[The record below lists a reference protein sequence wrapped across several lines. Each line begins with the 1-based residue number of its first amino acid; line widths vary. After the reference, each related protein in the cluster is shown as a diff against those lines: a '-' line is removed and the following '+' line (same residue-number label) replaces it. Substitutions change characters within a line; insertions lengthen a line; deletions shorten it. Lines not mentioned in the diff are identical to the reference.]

1 MTTDV
6 SSPALAGDLHSSR
19 DQGRR
24 SRPTTKSPSSVDENG
39 SESLSPIVSR
49 RPTSKHSRS
58 AGPPVSKDSQSTK
71 NTLKPSTSNQAS
83 GTGLDPLST
92 QIYLRTNSSTEPTIA
107 QRLLNAGRPDSP
119 TPDSL
124 GRPSHDSTP
133 SARPDSIKERKK
145 GPSFLSRLSIRG
157 TFKKD
162 NDIDSDSEIGDN
174 ARTDGTNA
182 RALTTVMGAGGGYLP
197 LHKEPPR
204 YIRVK
209 AHNKKS
215 RTFNHLFLA
224 QELSSAKKEDGHS
237 KHAPATVV
245 GSRILKGGDAIWAAE
260 FSIDGRY
267 LAVAG
272 MDHVVR
278 VYAVLSTPEERKAY
292 EEEQEQEDDEKGN
305 RSKSERLSAPVFR
318 SKPVREFQGHTGE
331 VLALSWSKNNFLLS
345 SSMDKTVQL
354 WHLSRQESLCTFKH
368 DDLVTSIAFHPTD
381 DRFFLAGSLDEQLRL
396 WSIPDK
402 SVAFSAPTGE
412 FITAVAFTPNG
423 KTAIC
428 GLLSGICLFYETEG
442 LKNPWQIHVRSS
454 RGKNAKGSKI
464 TGIRTKT
471 IATQGSHQAADVK
484 VLISSNDSRVRIYS
498 LKTRMLEAKFK
509 GHENMSSQIHARF
522 SDDGQF
528 VTSGS
533 EDRKA
538 YIWDISHPE
547 LEVRDKQPYECF
559 DAHPEVVTVALMA
572 PIATKQLLGASGDP
586 IYDLCNPPPVTLMSL
601 SEATISQSALSEAT
615 HSDVPGS
622 VKKQHESPAYI
633 ERSKHKLGN
642 IIITAD
648 RKGIIKV
655 FRQDCAAVK
664 RHQSLWETG
673 SKFSG
678 KVAGVG
684 RSSSLATRTSGGSR
698 VQSRRGSL
706 STNGNGNLAPNQIA
720 SDRIMSWRQDIEGG
734 RHSTGTPTTRS
745 ERSLSPS
752 KSVVRTPLNA
762 SASNLASEARK
773 QPYGA
778 TSPSRKRSN
787 SNMQRRGRS
796 TSTNPEPVVVSAK
809 TKDQNK
815 GPTIPPTPSFS
826 LVSAMESPPVH
837 ADGRDGSFWNLS
849 RWRGG
854 ISGLR
859 NVTNSSAVG
868 DKANNGG
875 SRRTSTSTERSAHD
889 HRRATLAVNDL
900 RRLVAGG
907 EEETSG
913 RRSMPPPPVVPS
925 TSATSDD
932 VESEV
937 LSSQTASQ
945 EQEPRN
951 VVVGGKRRQESPPGK
966 KRTDS
971 GVGQLSGTSSEVS
984 E

>member
-6 SSPALAGDLHSSR
+6 SSPSLASDLHSAR
-19 DQGRR
+19 EQDRR
-24 SRPTTKSPSSVDENG
+24 ARPPTKSPSVDENAN
-39 SESLSPIVSR
+39 ESLSPILSR

-58 AGPPVSKDSQSTK
+58 VGPPVTKENPSTK
-71 NTLKPSTSNQAS
+71 NTLKPSTSNQGHGS
-83 GTGLDPLST
+83 GLDPLST

-119 TPDSL
+119 APDSI
-124 GRPSHDSTP
+124 GRLSHDSNP

-145 GPSFLSRLSIRG
+145 GPSFLSRLSIRAP
-157 TFKKD
+157 FRKED
-162 NDIDSDSEIGDN
+162 DADSDSDFGEH

-197 LHKEPPR
+197 MHKEPPR

-215 RTFNHLFLA
+215 RSFNHLFLA
-224 QELSSAKKEDGHS
+224 QELSSAKKAGSPS

-245 GSRILKGGDAIWAAE
+245 GSKILKGGNAIWAAE

-278 VYAVLSTPEERKAY
+278 VYAVLSTPEERRAY
-292 EEEQEQEDDEKGN
+292 EEEQEQDDDEKDN
-305 RSKSERLSAPVFR
+305 RSKHERLSAPVFR
-318 SKPVREFQGHTGE
+318 SEPIREFEGHGGE

-368 DDLVTSIAFHPTD
+368 DDLVTSISFHPTD

-402 SVAFSAPTGE
+402 AVAFSTQTGE

-428 GLLSGICLFYETEG
+428 GLLSGICIFYETEG
-442 LKNPWQIHVRSS
+442 LQNPWQIHVRSS

-464 TGIRTKT
+464 TGIRTK
-471 IATQGSHQAADVK
+471 AVLARGFHQADVK

-538 YIWDISHPE
+538 YIWDISHHE

-601 SEATISQSALSEAT
+601 SEATVSQSALSEVT

-622 VKKQHESPAYI
+622 VRKQTESPAYL
-633 ERSKHKLGN
+633 ERSKHKNGN

-678 KVAGVG
+678 KVAGGVG

-698 VQSRRGSL
+698 VHSRRGSL
-706 STNGNGNLAPNQIA
+706 STSGSLVPSQIA

-734 RHSTGTPTTRS
+734 RASVGTPTTRS
-745 ERSLSPS
+745 ERSISPS
-752 KSVVRTPLNA
+752 KSVVRSPLNV

-773 QPYGA
+773 QPYIA
-778 TSPSRKRSN
+778 TPPSRKRSN
-787 SNMQRRGRS
+787 SNLQRRGR
-796 TSTNPEPVVVSAK
+796 TTSAK
-809 TKDQNK
+809 PDHIQVAAKIKDPDK

-826 LVSAMESPPVH
+826 LVSASDPGTQE
-837 ADGRDGSFWNLS
+837 DGRDGSFWNLS

-859 NVTNSSAVG
+859 NVTNSSAV
-868 DKANNGG
+868 AEMPNTNG
-875 SRRTSTSTERSAHD
+875 SHRTSTSTERSGHE
-889 HRRATLAVNDL
+889 HRRSVATNDT
-900 RRLVAGG
+900 RRLAA
-907 EEETSG
+907 SG
-913 RRSMPPPPVVPS
+913 DESARRRSILPGVSV
-925 TSATSDD
+925 SATRNA
-932 VESEV
+932 EPEIPP
-937 LSSQTASQ
+937 QAASH
-945 EQEPRN
+945 EQAQRN
-951 VVVGGKRRQESPPGK
+951 ALLGGKRRQESPGK

>member
-1 MTTDV
+1 
-6 SSPALAGDLHSSR
+6 
-19 DQGRR
+19 
-24 SRPTTKSPSSVDENG
+24 
-39 SESLSPIVSR
+39 
-49 RPTSKHSRS
+49 
-58 AGPPVSKDSQSTK
+58 
-71 NTLKPSTSNQAS
+71 
-83 GTGLDPLST
+83 
-92 QIYLRTNSSTEPTIA
+92 
-107 QRLLNAGRPDSP
+107 
-119 TPDSL
+119 
-124 GRPSHDSTP
+124 
-133 SARPDSIKERKK
+133 
-145 GPSFLSRLSIRG
+145 
-157 TFKKD
+157 
-162 NDIDSDSEIGDN
+162 
-174 ARTDGTNA
+174 
-182 RALTTVMGAGGGYLP
+182 MGAGGGYLP

-215 RTFNHLFLA
+215 RNFNHMFLA
-224 QELSSAKKEDGHS
+224 QELSSAKKEDSPS

-245 GSRILKGGDAIWAAE
+245 GSKILKGGDAIWAAE
-260 FSIDGRY
+260 FSVDGRF

-272 MDHVVR
+272 MDQVVR

-292 EEEQEQEDDEKGN
+292 EEEQEQEEAEKES
-305 RSKSERLSAPVFR
+305 RSKRERLSAPVFR
-318 SKPVREFQGHTGE
+318 SKPIREFEGHSGE

-354 WHLSRQESLCTFKH
+354 WHLSRQESLCIFKH

-402 SVAFSAPTGE
+402 AVAFAAPTGE

-428 GLLSGICLFYETEG
+428 GLLSGICIFYETEG

-464 TGIRTKT
+464 TGIRTKA
-471 IATQGSHQAADVK
+471 IPAHGFYQADVK

-509 GHENMSSQIHARF
+509 GHENLSSQIHARF
-522 SDDGQF
+522 SDDGHF

-538 YIWDISHPE
+538 YIWDTSHPE
-547 LEVRDKQPYECF
+547 LEIRDKQPYEAF
-559 DAHPEVVTVALMA
+559 DAHPEVVTAALMA
-572 PIATKQLLGASGDP
+572 PTATKQLLGASGDP

-601 SEATISQSALSEAT
+601 SEATISQTALSEGT
-615 HSDVPGS
+615 VSDVPAS
-622 VKKQHESPAYI
+622 VKKQNESPAYI
-633 ERSKHKLGN
+633 ERSKHKHGN
-642 IIITAD
+642 IVITTD

-684 RSSSLATRTSGGSR
+684 RSSSLATRTSAGSR
-698 VQSRRGSL
+698 IHSRRGSV
-706 STNGNGNLAPNQIA
+706 STSGNLAPNQVA

-734 RHSTGTPTTRS
+734 RHSIGTPATRS
-745 ERSLSPS
+745 ERSMSPS
-752 KSVVRTPLNA
+752 KSGIRTPLNG
-762 SASNLASEARK
+762 SVSNLASEARK
-773 QPYGA
+773 QPYIA
-778 TSPSRKRSN
+778 TPPSRKKSN
-787 SNMQRRGRS
+787 NNMQVRGRTAS
-796 TSTNPEPVVVSAK
+796 NNLEPIK
-809 TKDQNK
+809 IGDKDKAQNK
-815 GPTIPPTPSFS
+815 GPALPPTPSFS
-826 LVSAMESPPVH
+826 LTSTTDSDIQEE
-837 ADGRDGSFWNLS
+837 GRDGSFWNLS

-868 DKANNGG
+868 DKAHYG
-875 SRRTSTSTERSAHD
+875 SHRTSTSTERSGHG
-889 HRRATLAVNDL
+889 HRRSVGVNDL
-900 RRLVAGG
+900 RRLIASGD
-907 EEETSG
+907 ETSR
-913 RRSMPPPPVVPS
+913 RRSMLPAVS
-925 TSATSDD
+925 TSATSD

-937 LSSQTASQ
+937 LSQTAGHDPQ
-945 EQEPRN
+945 QRN
-951 VVVGGKRRQESPPGK
+951 VVVGGKRRQESPGK

-971 GVGQLSGTSSEVS
+971 GVGQLSEASSEVS
-984 E
+984 G

>member
-6 SSPALAGDLHSSR
+6 SSPALTGDPHLTR
-19 DQGRR
+19 DQDRHP
-24 SRPTTKSPSSVDENG
+24 RPVVKPPSVDDNA
-39 SESLSPIVSR
+39 SESLSPIISR
-49 RPTSKHSRS
+49 RPASKHSRS
-58 AGPPVSKDSQSTK
+58 AGPLVSKDSQSTK
-71 NTLKPSTSNQAS
+71 NTLKPSASNQGHNS
-83 GTGLDPLST
+83 GLDPLST
-92 QIYLRTNSSTEPTIA
+92 QIYLRTNSNTEPTIA
-107 QRLLNAGRPDSP
+107 QRLLSAGRPDSP
-119 TPDSL
+119 TPDNI

-157 TFKKD
+157 PFRKED
-162 NDIDSDSEIGDN
+162 EVDSDSEFGDH

-209 AHNKKS
+209 AHNKKTRS
-215 RTFNHLFLA
+215 FNHLFLA
-224 QELSSAKKEDGHS
+224 QELSSAKKEDDHS

-245 GSRILKGGDAIWAAE
+245 GSKILKGGDAIWAAE
-260 FSIDGRY
+260 FSVDGRY

-272 MDHVVR
+272 MDQVVR
-278 VYAVLSTPEERKAY
+278 VYAVLSTPEERQAY
-292 EEEQEQEDDEKGN
+292 EEEQEQEGEDGKET
-305 RSKSERLSAPVFR
+305 RARRERLSAPVFR
-318 SKPVREFQGHTGE
+318 SKPIREFEGHSGE

-354 WHLSRQESLCTFKH
+354 WHLSRRESLCTFKH

-402 SVAFSAPTGE
+402 SVAFSAPTSE

-428 GLLSGICLFYETEG
+428 GLLSGICIFFETEG

-464 TGIRTKT
+464 TGIRAKT
-471 IATQGSHQAADVK
+471 IVAHGSQQADVK

-498 LKTRMLEAKFK
+498 LRTRMLEAKFK
-509 GHENMSSQIHARF
+509 GHENHSSQIHARF
-522 SDDGQF
+522 SDDGRF

-538 YIWDISHPE
+538 YIWDTSHPE
-547 LEVRDKQPYECF
+547 LEVRDKQPYESF
-559 DAHPEVVTVALMA
+559 DAHPEVVTAALMA
-572 PIATKQLLGASGDP
+572 PTATKQLLGASGDP

-601 SEATISQSALSEAT
+601 SEATISQSALSDGA

-622 VKKQHESPAYI
+622 VRKQNESPAYI
-633 ERSKHKLGN
+633 ERSKHKDGN
-642 IIITAD
+642 IIITTD
-648 RKGIIKV
+648 RKGVIKV
-655 FRQDCAAVK
+655 FRQDCAALK

-698 VQSRRGSL
+698 AHSRRGSL
-706 STNGNGNLAPNQIA
+706 STSGNLPPTQIT

-734 RHSTGTPTTRS
+734 RNSTGTPATRS
-745 ERSLSPS
+745 ERSASPS
-752 KSVVRTPLNA
+752 KSGIRTPLNI

-773 QPYGA
+773 QPYIA
-778 TSPSRKRSN
+778 TPPSRKQSN
-787 SNMQRRGRS
+787 SNMQKRGRA
-796 TSTNPEPVVVSAK
+796 TSTGLEPIKVSD
-809 TKDQNK
+809 KDKDPNK
-815 GPTIPPTPSFS
+815 GPTVPPTPSFS
-826 LVSAMESPPVH
+826 LISATDSDNGD
-837 ADGRDGSFWNLS
+837 DGRDGSFWSLS

-854 ISGLR
+854 VSGLR
-859 NVTNSSAVG
+859 NVTNSSALG
-868 DKANNGG
+868 EKTNTG
-875 SRRTSTSTERSAHD
+875 SRRTSTSADRSGHGN
-889 HRRATLAVNDL
+889 RRSMGVNDL
-900 RRLVAGG
+900 RRLIA
-907 EEETSG
+907 SG
-913 RRSMPPPPVVPS
+913 DEHNRRRSMLPS
-925 TSATSDD
+925 VSISATSD

-937 LSSQTASQ
+937 ISQTVSHEQ
-945 EQEPRN
+945 EQQN
-951 VVVGGKRRQESPPGK
+951 VVVGGKRRKESPGK

-971 GVGQLSGTSSEVS
+971 GVGQLSGTSSDVS
-984 E
+984 D

>member
-1 MTTDV
+1 MTPDV
-6 SSPALAGDLHSSR
+6 SSPAPASDLHLVG
-19 DQGRR
+19 DQDRR
-24 SRPTTKSPSSVDENG
+24 SRLDAKSPSFEENG

-71 NTLKPSTSNQAS
+71 NTLKPSTSIQGHGS
-83 GTGLDPLST
+83 GLDPLST

-107 QRLLNAGRPDSP
+107 QRLLSAGRPDSP
-119 TPDSL
+119 TPDSIS
-124 GRPSHDSTP
+124 RPSHDSTP
-133 SARPDSIKERKK
+133 SARPDSIKDRKK

-157 TFKKD
+157 PFRKED
-162 NDIDSDSEIGDN
+162 DADSDSEFGDH
-174 ARTDGTNA
+174 ARTDGSNA
-182 RALTTVMGAGGGYLP
+182 RALTMVMGAGGGYLP

-215 RTFNHLFLA
+215 RSFNHMFLA
-224 QELSSAKKEDGHS
+224 QELSSAKKADGRS
-237 KHAPATVV
+237 KHVPATVV
-245 GSRILKGGDAIWAAE
+245 GSKILKGGNAIWAAE
-260 FSIDGRY
+260 FSVDGRY

-278 VYAVLSTPEERKAY
+278 VYAVLSTPEERNAY
-292 EEEQEQEDDEKGN
+292 EEEQEQDEEEKES
-305 RSKSERLSAPVFR
+305 RSKNERLSAPVFR
-318 SKPVREFQGHTGE
+318 SKPIREFEGHSGE

-354 WHLSRQESLCTFKH
+354 WHLSRPESLCTFKH
-368 DDLVTSIAFHPTD
+368 DDLVTSITFHPTD

-402 SVAFSAPTGE
+402 AVAFSAPTGE

-428 GLLSGICLFYETEG
+428 GLLSGICIFFETEG

-471 IATQGSHQAADVK
+471 ISAHGSPQADVK

-538 YIWDISHPE
+538 YIWDISRPD
-547 LEVRDKQPYECF
+547 LEIRDKQPYESF

-572 PIATKQLLGASGDP
+572 PTATKQLLSASGDP

-601 SEATISQSALSEAT
+601 SEATVSQSALSEVT
-615 HSDVPGS
+615 YSDVPGS
-622 VKKQHESPAYI
+622 VKKPAESPAYL
-633 ERSKHKLGN
+633 ERSKHKHGN

-684 RSSSLATRTSGGSR
+684 RSSSLATRTSAGSR
-698 VQSRRGSL
+698 VHSRRGSL
-706 STNGNGNLAPNQIA
+706 STTGNVVPNQGT

-734 RHSTGTPTTRS
+734 RSLTATPNAPS
-745 ERSLSPS
+745 ERSVSPS
-752 KSVVRTPLNA
+752 RSVVRTPNA
-762 SASNLASEARK
+762 SVSNLASEARR
-773 QPYGA
+773 QPYAA

-787 SNMQRRGRS
+787 SNLLKRGQ
-796 TSTNPEPVVVSAK
+796 TPSTNLDPVKAGTKSK
-809 TKDQNK
+809 NQNKDQNK
-815 GPTIPPTPSFS
+815 GPTVLPTPSFS
-826 LVSAMESPPVH
+826 LVSTME
-837 ADGRDGSFWNLS
+837 ADVPDDARDGSFWNLS

-859 NVTNSSAVG
+859 NVTTVG
-868 DKANNGG
+868 DKPSTG
-875 SRRTSTSTERSAHD
+875 SRRDSTSTEKSGHD
-889 HRRATLAVNDL
+889 HQRSMGVNDL
-900 RRLVAGG
+900 RRLRVSGG
-907 EEETSG
+907 DETSR
-913 RRSMPPPPVVPS
+913 RRSMLPAVS
-925 TSATSDD
+925 
-932 VESEV
+932 SEAEPEEP
-937 LSSQTASQ
+937 SQTVRP
-945 EQEPRN
+945 EQQPQRN
-951 VVVGGKRRQESPPGK
+951 VVVGSGRRRQESPGK

>member
-6 SSPALAGDLHSSR
+6 SSPTLAGDLHSTR
-19 DQGRR
+19 DHDRHA
-24 SRPTTKSPSSVDENG
+24 RPAAKSPSVDENG

-58 AGPPVSKDSQSTK
+58 TGPPVSKDNQSNK
-71 NTLKPSTSNQAS
+71 NTLKPSTSNQGHNS
-83 GTGLDPLST
+83 GLDPLST
-92 QIYLRTNSSTEPTIA
+92 QIYLRTNSNTEPTIA
-107 QRLLNAGRPDSP
+107 QRLLSAGRPDSP
-119 TPDSL
+119 TPDSI
-124 GRPSHDSTP
+124 GRPSHDSNP
-133 SARPDSIKERKK
+133 SARPDSIKDRKK
-145 GPSFLSRLSIRG
+145 GTSFLSRLSIRG
-157 TFKKD
+157 PFKKD
-162 NDIDSDSEIGDN
+162 DDIDSDSEFGDSG
-174 ARTDGTNA
+174 RTDGSNA

-215 RTFNHLFLA
+215 RSFNHLFLA
-224 QELSSAKKEDGHS
+224 QELSSTKKDDGHS

-245 GSRILKGGDAIWAAE
+245 GSKILKGGDAIWAAE
-260 FSIDGRY
+260 FSLDGRY

-272 MDHVVR
+272 MDHIVR

-292 EEEQEQEDDEKGN
+292 EAEQEQEDEKES
-305 RSKSERLSAPVFR
+305 RSKRERLSAPVFR
-318 SKPVREFQGHTGE
+318 SKPIREFEGHCGE

-368 DDLVTSIAFHPTD
+368 DDLVTSIRFHPTD

-402 SVAFSAPTGE
+402 SVAFAAPTGE

-428 GLLSGICLFYETEG
+428 GLLSGVCIFYETEG

-464 TGIRTKT
+464 TGIRTK
-471 IATQGSHQAADVK
+471 ATSVHGTRQADVK

-509 GHENMSSQIHARF
+509 GHENSSSQIHARF
-522 SDDGQF
+522 SDDGCF

-559 DAHPEVVTVALMA
+559 DAHPEVVTAALMA

-615 HSDVPGS
+615 HSDAPAS
-622 VKKQHESPAYI
+622 VKKQNESPAYI
-633 ERSKHKLGN
+633 ERSKHKDGN
-642 IIITAD
+642 IVITTD

-698 VQSRRGSL
+698 AHSRRGSL
-706 STNGNGNLAPNQIA
+706 STSGNLMPNQIS

-734 RHSTGTPTTRS
+734 RNSVGTPATRS
-745 ERSLSPS
+745 ERSVSPS
-752 KSVVRTPLNA
+752 KTGIRTPLNG
-762 SASNLASEARK
+762 SVSNLASEARK
-773 QPYGA
+773 QPYIS
-778 TSPSRKRSN
+778 TTPSRKLSN
-787 SNMQRRGRS
+787 GNMQRRGRT
-796 TSTNPEPVVVSAK
+796 TSSSLEPLKVAGK
-809 TKDQNK
+809 ETDQNM
-815 GPTIPPTPSFS
+815 GPAVPPTPSFS
-826 LVSAMESPPVH
+826 LISTTDSDIQEE
-837 ADGRDGSFWNLS
+837 GRDGSFWNLS

-854 ISGLR
+854 LSGLR
-859 NVTNSSAVG
+859 NVTNSNAAG
-868 DKANNGG
+868 DKPYTG
-875 SRRTSTSTERSAHD
+875 SRRTSTSTERSAHG
-889 HRRATLAVNDL
+889 HRRSMGVHDL
-900 RRLVAGG
+900 RRLIASGD
-907 EEETSG
+907 ETSR
-913 RRSMPPPPVVPS
+913 RRSMLPAMS
-925 TSATSDD
+925 TSATSD

-937 LSSQTASQ
+937 LSQTVSH
-945 EQEPRN
+945 EPAQRN
-951 VVVGGKRRQESPPGK
+951 VVVGSRRRQESPGK

-971 GVGQLSGTSSEVS
+971 GVGQLSEASSEVS
-984 E
+984 D

>member
-1 MTTDV
+1 MTTYV
-6 SSPALAGDLHSSR
+6 SSPALAGDLHSAR
-19 DQGRR
+19 DQDRH
-24 SRPTTKSPSSVDENG
+24 SRAIAKSPSVDEIG
-39 SESLSPIVSR
+39 SESLSPIISR

-58 AGPPVSKDSQSTK
+58 AGPPVSKDNQSK
-71 NTLKPSTSNQAS
+71 NTLKPSTSNQAHS
-83 GTGLDPLST
+83 SGLDPLST

-119 TPDSL
+119 TPDSI

-133 SARPDSIKERKK
+133 SVRPDSIKERKK
-145 GPSFLSRLSIRG
+145 GASFLSRLSIRG
-157 TFKKD
+157 PFRKD
-162 NDIDSDSEIGDN
+162 NDIDTDSEFGDQI
-174 ARTDGTNA
+174 RTDGTNA
-182 RALTTVMGAGGGYLP
+182 RALTAVMGAGGGYLP

-215 RTFNHLFLA
+215 RSFNHLFLA
-224 QELSSAKKEDGHS
+224 QELSGAKKEDGHS

-245 GSRILKGGDAIWAAE
+245 GSKILKGGDAIWAAE

-278 VYAVLSTPEERKAY
+278 VYAVLSTPEERQAY
-292 EEEQEQEDDEKGN
+292 EEEQEQEDAEKES
-305 RSKSERLSAPVFR
+305 RSKQGRLSAPVFR
-318 SKPVREFQGHTGE
+318 SKPVREFEGHGGE

-428 GLLSGICLFYETEG
+428 GLLSGICIFYETEG
-442 LKNPWQIHVRSS
+442 LKNSWQIHVRSS

-471 IATQGSHQAADVK
+471 VFAPGSHQADVK

-547 LEVRDKQPYECF
+547 LEVRDRQPYECF

-601 SEATISQSALSEAT
+601 SEATISQSALSEVT
-615 HSDVPGS
+615 QSDVPGS
-622 VKKQHESPAYI
+622 IKKQNESPAYI
-633 ERSKHKLGN
+633 ERSKHKHGN
-642 IIITAD
+642 IIITTD

-698 VQSRRGSL
+698 VHSRRGSL
-706 STNGNGNLAPNQIA
+706 STSGNLAPNQA
-720 SDRIMSWRQDIEGG
+720 SDRIMSWQQDIEGG
-734 RHSTGTPTTRS
+734 RNSTGLPTTQS
-745 ERSLSPS
+745 ERSVSPS
-752 KSVVRTPLNA
+752 KSVIRTPFNV
-762 SASNLASEARK
+762 SASTLASEARK
-773 QPYGA
+773 QPYIA
-778 TSPSRKRSN
+778 SPASRKRSN
-787 SNMQRRGRS
+787 SNMQKRGRTTP
-796 TSTNPEPVVVSAK
+796 TSLEPTKVVDKIA
-809 TKDQNK
+809 DQNK
-815 GPTIPPTPSFS
+815 GPAVPPTPSFS
-826 LVSAMESPPVH
+826 LVSVSDSDTQEGS
-837 ADGRDGSFWNLS
+837 RDGSFWNLS

-854 ISGLR
+854 VSGLR
-859 NVTNSSAVG
+859 NVTNSSAIG
-868 DKANNGG
+868 DKPSSG
-875 SRRTSTSTERSAHD
+875 SRRTSTSTERSGQN
-889 HRRATLAVNDL
+889 HRRSMGVKDL
-900 RRLVAGG
+900 RRLIANGD
-907 EEETSG
+907 ETSR
-913 RRSMPPPPVVPS
+913 RRSMLPVVS
-925 TSATSDD
+925 TSATSD

-937 LSSQTASQ
+937 FSQPASH
-945 EQEPRN
+945 EQQRS
-951 VVVGGKRRQESPPGK
+951 VVVGSKRPQESPSK

-971 GVGQLSGTSSEVS
+971 GFGQVSGTSSEVS

>member
-1 MTTDV
+1 M
-6 SSPALAGDLHSSR
+6 A
-19 DQGRR
+19 
-24 SRPTTKSPSSVDENG
+24 
-39 SESLSPIVSR
+39 
-49 RPTSKHSRS
+49 
-58 AGPPVSKDSQSTK
+58 
-71 NTLKPSTSNQAS
+71 
-83 GTGLDPLST
+83 
-92 QIYLRTNSSTEPTIA
+92 
-107 QRLLNAGRPDSP
+107 
-119 TPDSL
+119 
-124 GRPSHDSTP
+124 
-133 SARPDSIKERKK
+133 
-145 GPSFLSRLSIRG
+145 
-157 TFKKD
+157 
-162 NDIDSDSEIGDN
+162 
-174 ARTDGTNA
+174 
-182 RALTTVMGAGGGYLP
+182 AGGGYLP

-209 AHNKKS
+209 AHNKKT
-215 RTFNHLFLA
+215 RRFNHLFLA
-224 QELSSAKKEDGHS
+224 QELSSAKKEDDHS

-245 GSRILKGGDAIWAAE
+245 GSKILKGGDAIWAAE
-260 FSIDGRY
+260 FSVDGRY

-278 VYAVLSTPEERKAY
+278 VFAVLSTPEERKAY
-292 EEEQEQEDDEKGN
+292 EEEEADEDDKES
-305 RSKSERLSAPVFR
+305 RSKRERLSAPVFR
-318 SKPVREFQGHTGE
+318 SKPIREFEGHCGE

-402 SVAFSAPTGE
+402 SVAFSAPTNE

-428 GLLSGICLFYETEG
+428 GLLSGICIFYETEG

-471 IATQGSHQAADVK
+471 VAARGSHQADVK

-509 GHENMSSQIHARF
+509 GHENHSSQIHARF

-547 LEVRDKQPYECF
+547 LEVRDKQPYESF
-559 DAHPEVVTVALMA
+559 DAHPEVVTASLMA
-572 PIATKQLLGASGDP
+572 PTATKQLLGASGDP

-601 SEATISQSALSEAT
+601 SEATISQTALSEGA

-622 VKKQHESPAYI
+622 VRKQNESPAYI
-633 ERSKHKLGN
+633 ERSKHRDGN
-642 IIITAD
+642 IIITTD
-648 RKGIIKV
+648 RKGVIKV
-655 FRQDCAAVK
+655 FRQDCAALK
-664 RHQSLWETG
+664 RHQSLWETS

-678 KVAGVG
+678 KVAGVA

-698 VQSRRGSL
+698 VHSRRGSL
-706 STNGNGNLAPNQIA
+706 STGANLPPIQVN

-734 RHSTGTPTTRS
+734 RNSIGTPASRS
-745 ERSLSPS
+745 ERSVSPS
-752 KSVVRTPLNA
+752 KTGIRTPHNI

-773 QPYGA
+773 QPYIA
-778 TSPSRKRSN
+778 TPPSQKKSN
-787 SNMQRRGRS
+787 SNLQVRGRTAS
-796 TSTNPEPVVVSAK
+796 TSLDPIKVSGK
-809 TKDQNK
+809 DKDQNK
-815 GPTIPPTPSFS
+815 GPTVPPTPSFS
-826 LVSAMESPPVH
+826 LISANDSDIPEEE
-837 ADGRDGSFWNLS
+837 GRDGSFWNLS

-859 NVTNSSAVG
+859 NVTNSSTLG
-868 DKANNGG
+868 EKPQSG
-875 SRRTSTSTERSAHD
+875 SRRTSTSTDRSGHG
-889 HRRATLAVNDL
+889 HRRSMGVNDL
-900 RRLVAGG
+900 RRLIA
-907 EEETSG
+907 SG
-913 RRSMPPPPVVPS
+913 DENSRRRSMLPS
-925 TSATSDD
+925 VSLSATSD

-937 LSSQTASQ
+937 ISQTASH
-945 EQEPRN
+945 EQDQRN
-951 VVVGGKRRQESPPGK
+951 VVVGGRRRKESPGK

-971 GVGQLSGTSSEVS
+971 GVGQLSGTSSELS

>member
-1 MTTDV
+1 MT
-6 SSPALAGDLHSSR
+6 
-19 DQGRR
+19 Q
-24 SRPTTKSPSSVDENG
+24 
-39 SESLSPIVSR
+39 
-49 RPTSKHSRS
+49 
-58 AGPPVSKDSQSTK
+58 
-71 NTLKPSTSNQAS
+71 
-83 GTGLDPLST
+83 
-92 QIYLRTNSSTEPTIA
+92 QIYLRTTSNTEPTIA

-119 TPDSL
+119 TPDSI
-124 GRPSHDSTP
+124 GRPSHESNP
-133 SARPDSIKERKK
+133 SAGPDTIKERKK
-145 GPSFLSRLSIRG
+145 GPSFLSRLSRRG
-157 TFKKD
+157 PFKKD
-162 NDIDSDSEIGDN
+162 DDGHDSDSEFGD
-174 ARTDGTNA
+174 AGRTDGTNA
-182 RALTTVMGAGGGYLP
+182 RALTSVMGAGGGYLP

-215 RTFNHLFLA
+215 RSFNHLFLA
-224 QELSSAKKEDGHS
+224 QELSSSAKHDNEEYS
-237 KHAPATVV
+237 KRAPATVV

-292 EEEQEQEDDEKGN
+292 EEEQEEEEDEKES
-305 RSKSERLSAPVFR
+305 RAKRERLSAPVFR
-318 SKPVREFQGHTGE
+318 SKPIREFEGHSGE

-354 WHLSRQESLCTFKH
+354 WHLSRQESLCIFKH
-368 DDLVTSIAFHPTD
+368 EDLVTSIAFHPTD

-402 SVAFSAPTGE
+402 AVAFSAATGE

-428 GLLSGICLFYETEG
+428 GLLTGMCLFYETEG

-454 RGKNAKGSKI
+454 RGRNAKGSKI

-471 IATQGSHQAADVK
+471 IATRGSQHGDVK

-509 GHENMSSQIHARF
+509 GHENHSSQIHARF
-522 SDDGQF
+522 SDDGHY

-533 EDRKA
+533 EDKKA

-547 LEVRDKQPYECF
+547 LEFRDKQPYECF
-559 DAHPEVVTVALMA
+559 DAHPEVVTAALIA
-572 PIATKQLLGASGDP
+572 PTATKQLLSVSGDP
-586 IYDLCNPPPVTLMSL
+586 IYDLCNPPPVTLLSL

-615 HSDVPGS
+615 HSDVPGNF
-622 VKKQHESPAYI
+622 KRQNESPAYI
-633 ERSKHKLGN
+633 ERTKHKEGN
-642 IIITAD
+642 IIVTTD
-648 RKGIIKV
+648 RKGVIKV
-655 FRQDCAAVK
+655 FRQDCAALK

-684 RSSSLATRTSGGSR
+684 RSSSIATRTSGGSR
-698 VQSRRGSL
+698 VHSRRGSL
-706 STNGNGNLAPNQIA
+706 STNGNLLSTQVA
-720 SDRIMSWRQDIEGG
+720 SDRIMSWRQDIEGDG
-734 RHSTGTPTTRS
+734 RNSVGTPTTRS
-745 ERSLSPS
+745 ERSVSPS
-752 KSVVRTPLNA
+752 KSGIRTPLNI

-773 QPYGA
+773 QPYIA
-778 TSPSRKRSN
+778 TPPSRQQSN
-787 SNMQRRGRS
+787 NNMQRGKG
-796 TSTNPEPVVVSAK
+796 NANNLDPIKIPG
-809 TKDQNK
+809 KDKEQK

-826 LVSAMESPPVH
+826 LISADSDGQEE
-837 ADGRDGSFWNLS
+837 GRDGSFWNLS

-859 NVTNSSAVG
+859 NVTNSSPVG
-868 DKANNGG
+868 GRSTNPEHP
-875 SRRTSTSTERSAHD
+875 RRTSTSTDRSAHG
-889 HRRATLAVNDL
+889 HRRSMGVNDL
-900 RRLVAGG
+900 RRLIATG
-907 EEETSG
+907 EETSR
-913 RRSMPPPPVVPS
+913 RRSMMPAVSASV
-925 TSATSDD
+925 TSD

-937 LSSQTASQ
+937 ISPTMSHERSEET
-945 EQEPRN
+945 N
-951 VVVGGKRRQESPPGK
+951 VVVGRRRKESPGK

-971 GVGQLSGTSSEVS
+971 GVGQLSGTSSEMS
-984 E
+984 D